1 MRSPRT
7 HRAARPVRPV
17 VTVRRRVGTG
27 AAAIRR
33 ERTAAAPALSLARAR
48 SRQYSAGVMV
58 MRSIGSVLATITIT
72 TAAEVASDDR
82 SAFVGAPP
90 AWLPA
95 LTANN
100 PAVLLELQ
108 ALADQNELNP
118 SSGTRPPRPGWTPR
132 VST

>member
-1 MRSPRT
+1 
-7 HRAARPVRPV
+7 
-17 VTVRRRVGTG
+17 
-27 AAAIRR
+27 
-33 ERTAAAPALSLARAR
+33 
-48 SRQYSAGVMV
+48 MV
-58 MRSIGSVLATITIT
+58 MHSIGSVLATITIT

-108 ALADQNELNP
+108 ALADQNELVR
-118 SSGTRPPRPGWTPR
+118 TRPARPGNTPR

>member
-1 MRSPRT
+1 
-7 HRAARPVRPV
+7 
-17 VTVRRRVGTG
+17 
-27 AAAIRR
+27 
-33 ERTAAAPALSLARAR
+33 
-48 SRQYSAGVMV
+48 MV

-95 LTANN
+95 LSANN

-108 ALADQNELNP
+108 ALADQND
-118 SSGTRPPRPGWTPR
+118 GPPRPGWTPR